1 MITNEETIYQSETR
15 GVEKEQNTEAR
26 FAPEWKSVAISGVSG
41 ILLGAGS
48 MYAIDSLAGNREQAA
63 NAPKTEDSNEV
74 NDNAS
79 VKVAEVKEG
88 LSFGDA
94 FAQARAEVG
103 PGGVFRWNG
112 GIYGTYTKEEWD
124 NMSAEDKNQYAARV
138 RPEIKANDIVT
149 NESSTSSDNVAEA
162 QSDVHVVSHSASN
175 VHNVSYD
182 EAVVVPSNGSHIDN
196 DPEVRLIGQ
205 GPVQLEDGS
214 IVDVAQLK
222 VDDTDVVLID
232 IDRDSNPD
240 ILMAD
245 LNNDH
250 QITEGEMY
258 DAHTGNVITEEDI
271 QQATTGND
279 YYTAS
284 DDGSDVASGTPDYM
298 NDADLMSL

>member
-1 MITNEETIYQSETR
+1 MITNEETIYQSKTS
-15 GVEKEQNTEAR
+15 GVEKKQNTEAR
-26 FAPEWKSVAISGVSG
+26 FAPKWKSVAISGVNG

-48 MYAIDSLAGNREQAA
+48 MYAIDSLAGYR
-63 NAPKTEDSNEV
+63 EV

-79 VKVAEVKEG
+79 VKVAEVKGG

-124 NMSAEDKNQYAARV
+124 NMSVEDKNQYAARV
-138 RPEIKANDIVT
+138 RPEIKANEIVT
-149 NESSTSSDNVAEA
+149 NESSISSDNVAEA

-175 VHNVSYD
+175 AQNVPYE
-182 EAVVVPSNGSHIDN
+182 EAVVVPSNSSHIDS
-196 DPEVRLIGQ
+196 DPEVHLIGQ

-222 VDDTDVVLID
+222 VDDSDVILID
-232 IDRDSNPD
+232 IDRDGNPD

-250 QITEGEMY
+250 QIMEGEPS

-271 QQATTGND
+271 KQATTGND
-279 YYTAS
+279 YYTSS

>member
-1 MITNEETIYQSETR
+1 MITNEETIYQSKTS
-15 GVEKEQNTEAR
+15 GVEKKQNTEAR
-26 FAPEWKSVAISGVSG
+26 FAPKWKSVAISGVNG

-48 MYAIDSLAGNREQAA
+48 MYAIDSLAGYR
-63 NAPKTEDSNEV
+63 EV

-79 VKVAEVKEG
+79 VKVAEVKGG

-124 NMSAEDKNQYAARV
+124 NMSVEDKNQYAARV
-138 RPEIKANDIVT
+138 RPEIKANEIVT
-149 NESSTSSDNVAEA
+149 NESSISSDNVAEA

-175 VHNVSYD
+175 AQNVPYE
-182 EAVVVPSNGSHIDN
+182 EAVVVPSNSSHIDS
-196 DPEVRLIGQ
+196 DPEVHLIGQ

-222 VDDTDVVLID
+222 VDDSDVVLID
-232 IDRDSNPD
+232 IDRDGNPD

-250 QITEGEMY
+250 QITEGEPS

-279 YYTAS
+279 YYTSS

>member
-1 MITNEETIYQSETR
+1 MITNEETIYQSKTS
-15 GVEKEQNTEAR
+15 GVEKKQNTEAR
-26 FAPEWKSVAISGVSG
+26 FAPKWKSVAISGVNG

-48 MYAIDSLAGNREQAA
+48 MYAIDSLAGNR
-63 NAPKTEDSNEV
+63 EV

-124 NMSAEDKNQYAARV
+124 NMSVEDKRQYAARV
-138 RPEIKANDIVT
+138 RPEIKANEIVT
-149 NESSTSSDNVAEA
+149 NESSISSDNVAEA

-175 VHNVSYD
+175 AQNVPYE
-182 EAVVVPSNGSHIDN
+182 EAVVVPSNSSHIDS
-196 DPEVRLIGQ
+196 DPEVHLIGQ

-222 VDDTDVVLID
+222 VDDSDVILID
-232 IDRDSNPD
+232 LDRDGNPD

-245 LNNDH
+245 LKNDH
-250 QITEGEMY
+250 QITEGEPY
-258 DAHTGNVITEEDI
+258 DVHTGNVITEEDI

-279 YYTAS
+279 YYTSS